1 MPRRVRI
8 ELAGFHHVYNRAV
21 ERKYI
26 LQYPID
32 KDKFLEILNEV
43 CEKYKLKIHSYCIMD
58 NHYHLLLENSLEN
71 LSLAMRQLNSK
82 YATYYNKKYNR
93 VGHLWQD
100 RFKSWYVLN
109 ENYLY
114 ILYKY
119 IESNPVKANMTKN
132 IGIYKYSSSYTIL
145 NNCIEKCLDK
155 SFIIK
160 FVSMQ
165 HH

>member
-26 LQYPID
+26 LQHPID

-114 ILYKY
+114 ILYKLY
-119 IESNPVKANMTKN
+119 LLGMFQLVVYLMYRI
-132 IGIYKYSSSYTIL
+132 
-145 NNCIEKCLDK
+145 
-155 SFIIK
+155 
-160 FVSMQ
+160 
-165 HH
+165 

>member
-26 LQYPID
+26 LQHPID

-93 VGHLWQD
+93 VGHFWQG
-100 RFKSWYVLN
+100 RY
-109 ENYLY
+109 
-114 ILYKY
+114 
-119 IESNPVKANMTKN
+119 
-132 IGIYKYSSSYTIL
+132 
-145 NNCIEKCLDK
+145 K
-155 SFIIK
+155 SFII
-160 FVSMQ
+160 
-165 HH
+165 